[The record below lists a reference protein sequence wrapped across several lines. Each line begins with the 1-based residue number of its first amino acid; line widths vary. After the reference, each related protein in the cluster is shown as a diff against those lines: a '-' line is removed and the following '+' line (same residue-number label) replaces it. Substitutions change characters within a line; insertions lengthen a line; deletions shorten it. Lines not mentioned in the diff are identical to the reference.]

1 MKKLD
6 TNKLTEKQADLF
18 KNNLVYIAT
27 VDENGN
33 PQVGPKGSM
42 TVLDPSHMQ
51 YLEKTKG
58 AAYENIKRGSK
69 VALVAAD
76 VPSHTAV
83 SHNTGKVFSLPA
95 SSQRRKVSVLPRLPL
110 PEQLFCMA
118 CFLHLH

>member
-83 SHNTGKVFSLPA
+83 LRNTESALFWRVSCQHK
-95 SSQRRKVSVLPRLPL
+95 KVSVLPRLPI

-118 CFLHLH
+118 CSLHLH

>member
-69 VALVAAD
+69 VD
-76 VPSHTAV
+76 
-83 SHNTGKVFSLPA
+83 
-95 SSQRRKVSVLPRLPL
+95 RKSVV
-110 PEQLFCMA
+110 
-118 CFLHLH
+118 

>member
-27 VDENGN
+27 VDGNGN

-58 AAYENIKRGSK
+58 AAFENIKNGSK

-83 SHNTGKVFSLPA
+83 QVLATPHVHEDDEYAKKV
-95 SSQRRKVSVLPRLPL
+95 VSGTDTPNAFVVVLDID
-110 PEQLFCMA
+110 EIFE
-118 CFLHLH
+118 

>member
-51 YLEKTKG
+51 YLEKTKSTAYANLKNG
-58 AAYENIKRGSK
+58 SVAAI
-69 VALVAAD
+69 VVAD
-76 VPSHTAV
+76 VPTHKAFRVLGHAEIHEGDDYAKKIV
-83 SHNTGKVFSLPA
+83 SGTDT
-95 SSQRRKVSVLPRLPL
+95 
-110 PEQLFCMA
+110 PEAFVVNIKIEEIDA
-118 CFLHLH
+118 